1 MPTRGVPRP
10 KRLHDPSCQRDWGA
24 GVAPVLVMLAVVL
37 ALSGCA
43 GGLGARGDELP
54 VSCLDRPDPG
64 PCRAAQ
70 VRYFYDYHDNRCKP
84 FRYGGCRGYVPFET
98 LERCIDFC
106 GAQP

>member
-1 MPTRGVPRP
+1 MSTRRAPRP
-10 KRLHDPSCQRDWGA
+10 KRLHDPSCQLDWGA

-43 GGLGARGDELP
+43 GALGAGQDELP

-64 PCRAAQ
+64 PCRASQ

-84 FRYGGCRGYVPFET
+84 FRYGGCQGYVPFET

-106 GAQP
+106 GAKP